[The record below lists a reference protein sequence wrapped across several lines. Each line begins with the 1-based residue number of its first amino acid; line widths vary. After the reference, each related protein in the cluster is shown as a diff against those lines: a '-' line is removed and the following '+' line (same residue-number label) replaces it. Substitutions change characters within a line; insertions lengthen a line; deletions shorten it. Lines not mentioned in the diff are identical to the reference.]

1 MIKRLVGIII
11 LYILFCPLYIF
22 AQQNNFNE
30 QEFFRKLN
38 ESYYTLKAS
47 GYQNMTAFVSS
58 LKFEKFAQEVWK
70 NKEVFPLQL
79 MWFRPNRLY
88 LSERGVPSFDKS
100 KMKEYRELVDGLKQQ
115 LKGILVDLSMYYITG
130 LYNSILDNYTLRHNE
145 QAVQITYETGK
156 GVDLTKTKL
165 LFGYNGLLLQ
175 TQVIYPAQ
183 NKIILIFPAFRLVK
197 TKWLIDSW
205 QVQTSIN
212 GEIVNGFEIK
222 LESTLVNNTWV
233 PANIIISVKKAED
246 PEKTYYDMLKLRNVM
261 FNQSLEL
268 LPSKN

>member
-1 MIKRLVGIII
+1 MIKKRVSIIYVLLFI
-11 LYILFCPLYIF
+11 LNGF
-22 AQQNNFNE
+22 AQENSFNE
-30 QEFFRKLN
+30 QDFFRKIN
-38 ESYYTLKAS
+38 ESYYTLKSS
-47 GYQNMTAFVSS
+47 GYKNMSAFISS

-79 MWFRPNRLY
+79 MWFRPKKLY

-100 KMKEYRELVDGLKQQ
+100 KQKEYRDLVEGLKQQ

-130 LYNSILDNYTLRHNE
+130 LYNSIPDNYTLRHNE

-156 GVDLTKTKL
+156 GPDLTKTKH
-165 LFGYNGLLLQ
+165 LFGYNGLLLE

-183 NKIILIFPAFRLVK
+183 NKIILVFPAFRLVK
-197 TKWLIDSW
+197 TKWLIDGW

-222 LESTLVNNTWV
+222 LESALINNIWV
-233 PANIIISVKKAED
+233 PVNIIISVKKAED
-246 PEKTYYDMLKLRNVM
+246 PENTYYDMLKLRNVL

-268 LPSKN
+268 VPSNNY